1 MTTTVR
7 RLAPGDEDVVAAL
20 ADRAPQTALLA
31 DDSTIFLVAFEASE
45 PIGFVLAYELQRRHG
60 DAAMLLVYEV
70 DVHEAYRHRGVATG
84 LLAELARI
92 ARERGIVEGFVLTDV
107 DNDAANALY
116 AAAGGVRRDV
126 VEWDFTW
133 GRIVAP
139 S

>member
-1 MTTTVR
+1 
-7 RLAPGDEDVVAAL
+7 
-20 ADRAPQTALLA
+20 
-31 DDSTIFLVAFEASE
+31 
-45 PIGFVLAYELQRRHG
+45 
-60 DAAMLLVYEV
+60 
-70 DVHEAYRHRGVATG
+70 VATS

-92 ARERGIVEGFVLTDV
+92 AREREIVEGFVLTDV

>member
-20 ADRAPQTALLA
+20 ADRPPQTALLA
-31 DDSTIFLVAFEASE
+31 DDSTIFLAAFEERE

-70 DVHEAYRHRGVATG
+70 DVHEAYRHRGVATS

-92 ARERGIVEGFVLTDV
+92 ARERGIVEGFVLTDF

-133 GRIVAP
+133 GAIVAP